1 MVADVVT
8 VVGLVVDVVGS
19 IVEAVVVVADDVLD
33 NELEISRLEA
43 NKKLTWKHHQYHL
56 GKIR

>member
-19 IVEAVVVVADDVLD
+19 IVEAVVVVADDVLN
-33 NELEISRLEA
+33 NELEVFRLKA
-43 NKKLTWKHHQYHL
+43 K
-56 GKIR
+56 